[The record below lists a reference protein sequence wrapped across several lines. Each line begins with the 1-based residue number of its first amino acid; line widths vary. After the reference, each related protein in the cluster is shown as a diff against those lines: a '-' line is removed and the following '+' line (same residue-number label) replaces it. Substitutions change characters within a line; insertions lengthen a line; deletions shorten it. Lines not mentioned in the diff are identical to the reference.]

1 MPRRLRWGFS
11 RESGANLVGR
21 WSGPPELGVP
31 ERASPPPQS
40 QRVPG
45 SVSHPALGLFPL
57 FNPLPTH
64 HPQPCSSCR
73 QLSRSVFREV
83 GPVPHPQLCSGLAL
97 LLLDPHPASNLP
109 PPRGSSYTQHCPCHP
124 HHPRREPQPL
134 GLAWQDLGPAGL
146 LASCPP
152 HSLQPPDPPHLP
164 CSCTPPSLQLSPSP
178 LVSLGPASLKQR
190 QLCSVSGPLGGKA
203 GGGAGEGESCVFFF
217 CVSVSL
223 ASFRAGAHS
232 GLISESPAWRAMK
245 ELIDSCSE

>member
-1 MPRRLRWGFS
+1 M
-11 RESGANLVGR
+11 
-21 WSGPPELGVP
+21 GVP
-31 ERASPPPQS
+31 ERAAPSPTEPKSPRVRESPTLGTVPSLQPSARLITPSHVPP
-40 QRVPG
+40 VP
-45 SVSHPALGLFPL
+45 
-57 FNPLPTH
+57 
-64 HPQPCSSCR
+64 R
-73 QLSRSVFREV
+73 LSRSVFREV
-83 GPVPHPQLCSGLAL
+83 GRVPHPQLCSGLAL

-109 PPRGSSYTQHCPCHP
+109 PPRGSSYTQCCPCHP
-124 HHPRREPQPL
+124 RHPRREPQPL

-178 LVSLGPASLKQR
+178 LVSLGPASLRQR

-223 ASFRAGAHS
+223 ASLRAGAHS
-232 GLISESPAWRAMK
+232 GLISEYPAWRAMK
-245 ELIDSCSE
+245 ELIDSCSEYILK